1 MWRSCPGRACGRDAR
16 LQPPHDKG
24 GRSWAGWWWFKLGTA
39 QHGRG
44 KWTGPVASFVY
55 YKNENYAGSEKPL
68 PILFKEKESLVYYVL
83 WDELF
88 LLMYNIQY
96 TIYNIQYTIYNI
108 QYTIYNIQYTIYNI
122 QYTLEFYPQN
132 PSTRKHQG
140 SMGARSML

>member
-1 MWRSCPGRACGRDAR
+1 
-16 LQPPHDKG
+16 
-24 GRSWAGWWWFKLGTA
+24 
-39 QHGRG
+39 
-44 KWTGPVASFVY
+44 VY

-108 QYTIYNIQYTIYNI
+108 HLSFILKTPVPANIKAQWVPDPCSKQLHGT
-122 QYTLEFYPQN
+122 QDFELGTV
-132 PSTRKHQG
+132 
-140 SMGARSML
+140 